1 LCCYDVNINF
11 NKTNLNKMKMKIIT
25 LVLGVIAVLTSCE
38 NTKSTGTAEIKKG
51 MIKVTILYPNSDGKT
66 FDMDY
71 YSNKH
76 MPMVAHL
83 LGDSLKL
90 LKIDK
95 GMANGTPGTPV
106 PFLAIGYL
114 YFDKLSAY
122 ENSFGPNAEKIISD
136 IPNYTNIQPVV
147 QISEVLQ

>member
-1 LCCYDVNINF
+1 M
-11 NKTNLNKMKMKIIT
+11 KTKFILLT
-25 LVLGVIAVLTSCE
+25 LGALILFTSWQLTTE
-38 NTKSTGTAEIKKG
+38 TDTPKTKKG
-51 MIKVTILYPNSDGKT
+51 MIKVTILYPNSEGKS

-76 MPMVAHL
+76 MPMVASL

-95 GMANGTPGTPV
+95 GIGGRTPDEPI
-106 PFLAIGYL
+106 PYLAIGYL

-122 ENSFGPNAEKIISD
+122 QNTFGPNAEQIVGD
-136 IPNYTNIQPVV
+136 IPNYTNIQPIV
-147 QISEVLQ
+147 QISEVYQ

>member
-1 LCCYDVNINF
+1 
-11 NKTNLNKMKMKIIT
+11 MKMKIIT

-95 GMANGTPGTPV
+95 GMANGTPDTPA

-122 ENSFGPNAEKIISD
+122 KNSFGPNAEKIISD